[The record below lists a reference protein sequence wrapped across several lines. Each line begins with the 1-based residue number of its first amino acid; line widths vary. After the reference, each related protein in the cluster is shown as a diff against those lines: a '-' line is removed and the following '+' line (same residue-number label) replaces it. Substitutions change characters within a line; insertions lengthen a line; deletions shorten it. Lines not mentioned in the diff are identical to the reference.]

1 MELTRWLYSRV
12 EKAENIT
19 GELEERTTEIIY
31 LNNRKKTKKIIT
43 TEPQGSVGLLMKD
56 ATFTSSETWK
66 GGQTDKSSKT

>member
-31 LNNRKKTKKIIT
+31 LNNRKKN
-43 TEPQGSVGLLMKD
+43 
-56 ATFTSSETWK
+56 
-66 GGQTDKSSKT
+66 

>member
-1 MELTRWLYSRV
+1 MALQQSR
-12 EKAENIT
+12 EGR

-31 LNNRKKTKKIIT
+31 FSNRKKILKKIIT

-66 GGQTDKSSKT
+66 EGQMDKSSKT